1 MIYQLMR
8 RNLRIYFRD
17 RASVFFS
24 LLGVFIMIGLY
35 ALFLGNMWVEGYGGA
50 LESMGL
56 TDSADDV
63 RFLIDSWIIA
73 GVGYLVFVAGGY
85 YAARRIGATA
95 NNLFLVLIGAVVL
108 SSVLF
113 WALDVAGAV
122 VGSALLGVSWR
133 LDALYLSALYIAAVI
148 ALLLQLP
155 AIRSL
160 SAPA

>member
-1 MIYQLMR
+1 MNSPISETEAITIILMI
-8 RNLRIYFRD
+8 
-17 RASVFFS
+17 A
-24 LLGVFIMIGLY
+24 GVFAVLPFWQSS
-35 ALFLGNMWVEGYGGA
+35 AL
-50 LESMGL
+50 
-56 TDSADDV
+56 
-63 RFLIDSWIIA
+63 IA

-85 YAARRIGATA
+85 YAAKRIGATA

-108 SSVLF
+108 SFLLF
-113 WALDVAGAV
+113 WLLDIAGAV
-122 VGSALLGVSWR
+122 VSSALLGISWR

>member
-1 MIYQLMR
+1 MNSPISESEAIMIILM
-8 RNLRIYFRD
+8 I
-17 RASVFFS
+17 A
-24 LLGVFIMIGLY
+24 GVFVVLPFWQSS
-35 ALFLGNMWVEGYGGA
+35 AL
-50 LESMGL
+50 
-56 TDSADDV
+56 
-63 RFLIDSWIIA
+63 IA

-85 YAARRIGATA
+85 YAAKRIGASA
-95 NNLFLVLIGAVVL
+95 NNLFVVLIGAVVL

-113 WALDVAGAV
+113 WALDIAGAIL
-122 VGSALLGVSWR
+122 GSALLGISWR